1 MCILNS
7 TGPHIKASIK
17 AFLYLYNQYI
27 LHTRVNYTR
36 KPMSMSPVHVYSNVH
51 LSPIIQCLFHFLKN
65 SNEFYAQSFPKK
77 ITVSSFNQTSFLF
90 NLMILIPFLASLIRH
105 HRPSLCSWPIPATNT
120 CPSGEKARLFTK
132 PTYIKGKITCMLVSF
147 IYYMYI
153 KE

>member
-51 LSPIIQCLFHFLKN
+51 LSPIIQCLFHFFKN
-65 SNEFYAQSFPKK
+65 SNEFYAQSFQKK
-77 ITVSSFNQTSFLF
+77 SLSL
-90 NLMILIPFLASLIRH
+90 PLIR
-105 HRPSLCSWPIPATNT
+105 
-120 CPSGEKARLFTK
+120 RLFSLTWWSLSRFWPLWFATTDLVCVPDQFLP
-132 PTYIKGKITCMLVSF
+132 PTPVHQVKRPGCSQNQPI
-147 IYYMYI
+147 
-153 KE
+153 